1 MQLVDRVP
9 GLSSIMRA
17 TPSFLDRASIFSLYF
32 PGKMDEYGSSD
43 LVEGFFD
50 GATPE
55 DANRHELDLLVVK
68 KMSGSIKTP
77 IFGLSDLFGVMAI
90 ESVVEIDPLIP
101 EVTPPFEACTMI
113 GLAEVEMITPSLEFA
128 SKRDKAN
135 HLEALER
142 FFERIQKFR
151 LRLNPKKCTFGVTF
165 GKLLGHMVTKRGIE
179 VDPDKIRV
187 ILDMPALKIEK

>member
-101 EVTPPFEACTMI
+101 EVTPPFEACTMVLDVFI
-113 GLAEVEMITPSLEFA
+113 TLVVETVDVGPSVWQNVSFDVMSGCLPY
-128 SKRDKAN
+128 
-135 HLEALER
+135 
-142 FFERIQKFR
+142 FFYDLPTISS
-151 LRLNPKKCTFGVTF
+151 
-165 GKLLGHMVTKRGIE
+165 M
-179 VDPDKIRV
+179 
-187 ILDMPALKIEK
+187 DMSYFECLPVCYDCV